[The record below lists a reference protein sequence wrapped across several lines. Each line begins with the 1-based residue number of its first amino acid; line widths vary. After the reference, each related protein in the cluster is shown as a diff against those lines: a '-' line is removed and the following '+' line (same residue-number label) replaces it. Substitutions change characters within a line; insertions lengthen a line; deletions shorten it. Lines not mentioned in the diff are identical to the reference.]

1 MVGLVGGS
9 SVEVMAQ
16 GPSDQVAEAAMA
28 QAKVAATEVAA
39 RAGVS
44 AGAALEEEAAVM
56 AVAREVVTEEA
67 SMSLPHPQGGR
78 HSHRSS
84 RLR

>member
-1 MVGLVGGS
+1 
-9 SVEVMAQ
+9 VEVMAQ

-28 QAKVAATEVAA
+28 QAKVAATEVAV
-39 RAGVS
+39 RE
-44 AGAALEEEAAVM
+44 GATAEGDPEAEGGVM

>member
-1 MVGLVGGS
+1 M
-9 SVEVMAQ
+9 
-16 GPSDQVAEAAMA
+16 AEAAMA

-56 AVAREVVTEEA
+56 AVAREVVTGEA
-67 SMSLPHPQGGR
+67 SMSLPRPQARR
-78 HSHRSS
+78 HSHRLS